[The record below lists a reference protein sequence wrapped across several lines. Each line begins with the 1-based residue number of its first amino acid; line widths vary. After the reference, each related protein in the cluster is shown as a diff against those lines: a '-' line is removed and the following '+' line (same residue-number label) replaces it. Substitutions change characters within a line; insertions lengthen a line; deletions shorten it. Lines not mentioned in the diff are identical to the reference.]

1 MQRPDGSFNPSA
13 YELGTGNDI
22 GVLLIHGFTASAT
35 ETRPVADYILQRHPD
50 WRCRGILL
58 PGHGQT
64 PEALEATS
72 DSDWLSAAEASYAD
86 LANCCRHVFLVG
98 VSMGAVLSCHV
109 ALKHAAGAKISGIVL
124 MAPAFGLGSIQTA
137 GVRLLKPFLR
147 FVSKGSAKVNYFI
160 DKRIFS
166 YAVVPLRRVDDVLKL
181 GHAALHRL
189 TELRNTPVL
198 MFAGSKERTVSL
210 SAIQQAAKRNPW
222 INFQE
227 LPASEHILTV
237 EPDQQQLFEK
247 TLAFMEDIYA
257 RGGR

>member
-1 MQRPDGSFNPSA
+1 MHPPDAFFNPGP
-13 YELGTGNDI
+13 YEFGTGNDI

-72 DSDWLSAAEASYAD
+72 ANDWLSAAEAAYAD
-86 LANCCRHVFLVG
+86 LAGTCRRVYLVG

-109 ALKHAAGAKISGIVL
+109 ALKHAAGSKISGLVL
-124 MAPAFGLGSIQTA
+124 MAPAFGLRSIQTA
-137 GVRLLKPFLR
+137 GLRLLKPFLR
-147 FVSKGSAKVNYFI
+147 FVSKGSAKANYYV
-160 DKRIFS
+160 DKKLSS
-166 YAVVPLRRVDDVLKL
+166 YAVVPLRRVDDVLEL
-181 GHAALHRL
+181 GHAALRRL
-189 TELRNTPVL
+189 TELRSIPVQ
-198 MFAGSKERTVSL
+198 MFAGSRERTVSL
-210 SAIQQAAKRNPW
+210 SKIQLAARRNPW

-237 EPDQQQLFEK
+237 EPDHQQLFEK
-247 TLAFMEDIYA
+247 TLAFMEEIYA
-257 RGGR
+257 RGNR